1 MKYSNRTKYLIYM
14 FIFTVVFLM
23 SGIDVKAS
31 QTQTIVISKDRQV
44 ADEFCNVKAYYVLQS
59 SNTGPYCCAG
69 YVKRFY
75 AALYN
80 VCVSQ
85 INTYAGPPAVAAV
98 GANVSLR
105 QVSVPQPGDIM
116 QNTARTHVGIVKE
129 VEGSQVT
136 LIEQNWKWTLNGTV
150 YAKIN
155 RKIGTGD
162 AYFYRLVINGKDAAP
177 ATAAVEPKDRQVW
190 QVSSGGGVNLRQS
203 ASASSA
209 SLLTI
214 PYNTILNVTEEQNV
228 NGSVWGKTDYNGKNG
243 WILLSNAMYVWGQY
257 PASDIT
263 PPVISD
269 VSISRITRNS
279 YTVTCRVN
287 DDRGISRVQFPTWT
301 EASGQDD
308 LANDWWTNPA
318 YSGTINGDTVT
329 YVVKRSAHNSEF
341 GIYNTHIYAMD
352 TSGNWSAVVTD
363 GVDLGTK
370 KLKSGI
376 NVYIQNIRSGK
387 YVTATGN
394 YPTMKNFRNNAS
406 QLYKINKR
414 SDGYYTITSVSE
426 NKRLSIV
433 KNKTGNEIALKL
445 VKATGKQ
452 EEYWKIYENS
462 GKYVFRNKTGY
473 EVVMIQGDSLKSN
486 SKLRMNMQ
494 KDCKTNMF
502 RLIY

>member
-1 MKYSNRTKYLIYM
+1 
-14 FIFTVVFLM
+14 
-23 SGIDVKAS
+23 
-31 QTQTIVISKDRQV
+31 
-44 ADEFCNVKAYYVLQS
+44 
-59 SNTGPYCCAG
+59 
-69 YVKRFY
+69 
-75 AALYN
+75 
-80 VCVSQ
+80 
-85 INTYAGPPAVAAV
+85 
-98 GANVSLR
+98 
-105 QVSVPQPGDIM
+105 
-116 QNTARTHVGIVKE
+116 
-129 VEGSQVT
+129 
-136 LIEQNWKWTLNGTV
+136 
-150 YAKIN
+150 
-155 RKIGTGD
+155 
-162 AYFYRLVINGKDAAP
+162 
-177 ATAAVEPKDRQVW
+177 
-190 QVSSGGGVNLRQS
+190 
-203 ASASSA
+203 
-209 SLLTI
+209 
-214 PYNTILNVTEEQNV
+214 
-228 NGSVWGKTDYNGKNG
+228 
-243 WILLSNAMYVWGQY
+243 
-257 PASDIT
+257 
-263 PPVISD
+263 
-269 VSISRITRNS
+269 
-279 YTVTCRVN
+279 
-287 DDRGISRVQFPTWT
+287 
-301 EASGQDD
+301 
-308 LANDWWTNPA
+308 
-318 YSGTINGDTVT
+318 
-329 YVVKRSAHNSEF
+329 
-341 GIYNTHIYAMD
+341 MD

-387 YVTATGN
+387 YVTSTGN